1 MSKRF
6 RELDETLRD
15 LWRQRDQLTQHEW
28 FELYELTHRIL
39 SAQGFS
45 EYASLPQDAPKDL
58 IDGFFEDKV
67 YLPTTSPDYQPNAI
81 DHSGALG
88 VFYRRYLISRIR
100 QIQSQTRQFPPDGGD
115 EPESGD
121 ALAQIPDP
129 RGADQEPEDNFVEP
143 SLEEW
148 LGKHQLSLKQVVQAA
163 LDFLCARGDWRHLE
177 EDRHWIRLYLSQH
190 HCPDQDEAI
199 PLATLAAR
207 NDIPSYDYRA
217 RKLGITWSKRGFE
230 SPEAFAQTLL
240 GQWIAALNIPI
251 QPECQTAICAA
262 QSVLCH
268 VALELQPAS
277 RPAEDELSLKIAS
290 QVALYQQEPSHE
302 TDS

>member
-6 RELDETLRD
+6 RELDETLRNR
-15 LWRQRDQLTQHEW
+15 WHRRDQLTRREW
-28 FELYELTHRIL
+28 FELYELTHCIL

-45 EYASLPQDAPKDL
+45 EYASLPEDSPKDL

-81 DHSGALG
+81 EHSGALG

-100 QIQSQTRQFPPDGGD
+100 QIQSQTRQFPPSGGA
-115 EPESGD
+115 ELESGD
-121 ALAQIPDP
+121 AINQIPDP
-129 RGADQEPEDNFVEP
+129 RGTDREPEDDFAEP
-143 SLEEW
+143 RIEDW
-148 LGKHQLSLKQVVQAA
+148 LGKHQLSLTQVVRAA
-163 LDFLCARGDWRHLE
+163 LDFLFARGDWRRLE
-177 EDRHWIRLYLSQH
+177 KDRDWIRLYLGQH

-217 RKLGITWSKRGFE
+217 RKLGITWSRRGFE
-230 SPEAFAQTLL
+230 SPEAFAKSLL
-240 GQWIAALNIPI
+240 GQWIAALNIPV

-262 QSVLCH
+262 QSVLCR
-268 VALELQPAS
+268 VALALRPES
-277 RPAEDELSLKIAS
+277 RPAEDALSLKIAR